1 MNRSLES
8 GNQDTLVLT
17 GWKSWK
23 EQHGASWCAERPVL
37 ARCQQAKRV
46 SVWNLEWETVHTLRR
61 SPLGN
66 VVQKLSIHGNVV
78 QKLSIHAL
86 INRSRMKLKALHEP

>member
-1 MNRSLES
+1 MHL
-8 GNQDTLVLT
+8 
-17 GWKSWK
+17 
-23 EQHGASWCAERPVL
+23 GAPSDRYWRDASSE
-37 ARCQQAKRV
+37 QAKR
-46 SVWNLEWETVHTLRR
+46 VWNLEWETVHTLRR